1 MRPDHRP
8 MWAALGLA
16 ATWLTVT
23 AAALAAEPA
32 AKPEARPVLLLNDG
46 GRLPGSLEDS
56 GEPDV
61 LRWKNDAFTLPFAFP
76 AGRVSVV
83 RWPERKEAPRPGG
96 EFAFELTG
104 GDVLHGSL
112 VGLDATGAELDVP
125 PHGRLRV
132 ERSRLRGFAPVRTRG
147 ESVYDGPNGM
157 QGWNAPSEGGWRDE
171 GGNLLSDV
179 AGTSIRAELG
189 LPTRAAVELEVS
201 WTQKPSFIVSLGVGD
216 GDVHLQQ
223 PFRFEVWGDDL
234 VAVGETEQDADV
246 VSLQRLGPGPG
257 RLHVLAFLDRE
268 DGRFLITSPGG
279 RKLADIRVQ
288 RREGKPPG
296 GVYLANAKGDVR
308 VERLKITR
316 WGGTVP
322 DEVEPGASYVRRED
336 GSAVRGDEVTYDA
349 PSRSMVVRS
358 GGETPAETRIEL
370 ARVSGVHL
378 APPAEDRADGTVQIT
393 TQAGARLAGRI
404 EKVEDRAV
412 WLASPG
418 IVPTLKIPVD
428 ALRSLHVVGRDE
440 GPVTSAG
447 RPGVLELDGLSLK
460 GSLADAEQG
469 PDGSLLDWKPS
480 ASISSSPLRPG
491 VAGRIV
497 YKEVKSI
504 APTPATVSST
514 DLIAPGMRRV
524 VGDLRVV
531 ERRVGVG
538 GRIVTRPAP
547 VTVEPGRRVIH
558 LRTGDTV
565 SGVVTKIDEDG
576 VWINAWSTDIRVP
589 HAKIKDV
596 ELGHE
601 VRRTVVLNRS
611 KYDRLLTLPR
621 LQKGSPPTHL
631 LRSTNGDYLRVRLIG
646 MDDRTLR
653 VEVRLETREIPRARI
668 ARITWLHADE
678 TDPSELPDDPFA
690 KPPSTLVQAVHP
702 DGNRL
707 TFLVEELSNGTLF
720 GKSEV
725 LGGCRVRLD
734 ELDQL
739 LIGGAIET
747 ASSGLA
753 EQQWRLHN
761 SPEPKFAQD
770 NGGGDPSTGTESDLV
785 GKPAPDFTLDLLGTP
800 ATSFHLADARGSVVI
815 LDFWATWCGPCLQA
829 MPQVERVADE
839 FKDRGV
845 KLIAVNLQETPGQI
859 TALLERQGWHPTVA
873 LDREGAV
880 AAKYKAVAIP
890 QTVVI
895 DREGKVIR
903 LFVGSS
909 PTLGDQLR
917 EALKTLAPDTP

>member
-8 MWAALGLA
+8 IRAALGLVT
-16 ATWLTVT
+16 TWLAAMT
-23 AAALAAEPA
+23 AALADVPA

-46 GRLPGSLEDS
+46 GYIAGTLEDS
-56 GEPDV
+56 SEPDV
-61 LRWKNDAFTLPFAFP
+61 LRWRNDAFTIPFAFP
-76 AGRVSVV
+76 AGRVSVA
-83 RWPERKEAPRPGG
+83 RWPERKEAPKPGG
-96 EFAFELTG
+96 ELAFDLVG
-104 GDVLHGSL
+104 GDVLHGML
-112 VGLDATGAELDVP
+112 VGLNATEAELDVP
-125 PHGRLRV
+125 PHGLLRV
-132 ERSRLRGFAPVRTRG
+132 GRSRLRGIAPARTRG

-157 QGWNAPSEGGWRDE
+157 EGWSAPSAGGWRAE

-179 AGTSIRAELG
+179 AGTSIRADLG
-189 LPTRAAVELEVS
+189 LPPRAAVELELS
-201 WTQKPSFIVSLGVGD
+201 WKQKPSFTVALGVGD
-216 GDVHLQQ
+216 GEVHLQQ
-223 PFRFEVWGDDL
+223 PFRIEVWGDDL
-234 VAVGETEQDADV
+234 VAVGESAADADI
-246 VSLQRLGPGPG
+246 VSLQSLGPGPG
-257 RLHVLAFLDRE
+257 RLHVLAYLDRE
-268 DGRFLITSPGG
+268 NGRFLLTSAGG

-288 RREGKPPG
+288 RREGKPAG

-308 VERLKITR
+308 VERLKIAR
-316 WGGTVP
+316 WDGAVP
-322 DEVEPGASYVRRED
+322 DEVEPGTSYVRRED
-336 GSAVRGDEVTYDA
+336 GSIVRGVDVVYDA

-370 ARVSGVHL
+370 ARISGVHL
-378 APPAEDRADGTVQIT
+378 ATPAEERADGSVRIT
-393 TQAGARLAGRI
+393 THAGARIAGRI

-428 ALRSLHVVGRDE
+428 ALRSLHVVKRDE
-440 GPVTSAG
+440 SPVAPVG

-460 GSLADAEQG
+460 GSLLDAVRG
-469 PDGSLLDWKPS
+469 PDGGCLIWKPL
-480 ASISSSPLRPG
+480 ASVSSSPLRQG

-497 YKEVKSI
+497 YKEVKTT
-504 APTPATVSST
+504 APPQITLT
-514 DLIAPGMRRV
+514 DFVAARARRV
-524 VGDLRVV
+524 VVNGRV
-531 ERRVGVG
+531 
-538 GRIVTRPAP
+538 VTRPAP
-547 VTVEPGRRVIH
+547 LTIQPGRRVIH

-565 SGVVTKIDEDG
+565 EGEVKKIDEDG
-576 VWINAWSTDIRVP
+576 VWINAWSADTLVP
-589 HAKIKDV
+589 HAKIKAV
-596 ELGHE
+596 ELGHA
-601 VRRTVVLNRS
+601 VRQTVILNRS

-621 LQKGSPPTHL
+621 QQKGSPPTHL
-631 LRSTNGDYLRVRLIG
+631 LRSTNGDYLRARLIE
-646 MDDRTLR
+646 MDDKSLK
-653 VEVRLETREIPRARI
+653 VEVRLETREIPRDRI

-690 KPPSTLVQAVHP
+690 RPPTTLVQAVRP

-707 TFLVEELSNGTLF
+707 TFLVEGLADGTLS

-739 LIGGAIET
+739 LIGGAIEA

-753 EQQWRLHN
+753 AQQWKLRN

-785 GKPAPDFTLDLLGTP
+785 GKAAPDFTLDLLGAP
-800 ATSFHLADARGSVVI
+800 GTSFHLADAKGSVVI

-829 MPQVERVADE
+829 MPQVEHVAEE

-890 QTVVI
+890 QTVII
-895 DREGKVIR
+895 DREGKIFR

-917 EALKTLAPDTP
+917 EALKTLAPDAP